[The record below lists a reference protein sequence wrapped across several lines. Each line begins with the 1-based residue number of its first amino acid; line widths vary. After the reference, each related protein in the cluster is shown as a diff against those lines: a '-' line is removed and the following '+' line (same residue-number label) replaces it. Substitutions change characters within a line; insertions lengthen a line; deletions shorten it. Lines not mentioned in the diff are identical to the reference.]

1 MHFSK
6 IITSWYSIHKRD
18 LPWRHT
24 QNPYHV
30 WLSEII
36 LQQTQVNQGLPYYET
51 FVKNFPTVFQLA
63 ETSEE
68 NVLKFWQGLG
78 YYSRARN
85 LHHTAQTVVDKY
97 NGIFPVSYKE
107 LITLKGIG
115 DYTASAIASIC
126 NDEPC
131 AVVDGNVYRLL
142 ARFFGVDTPIN
153 STQGIKEFKLL
164 AQDLLPKHNIGEY
177 NQAIM
182 EFGSR
187 QCKPQNPKCDICPIN
202 TACVALKKGMVSELP
217 VKINKTKIRKR
228 YFNYLVMVSD
238 DDKTIVRQRKGK
250 GIWQNLYEF
259 PLIETDKSIDHKSF
273 NEHKEIRNLINGHKV
288 ETSLFNEKDII
299 HKLSHQQLHTK
310 FWIINID
317 KLPENGIDTS
327 LIYKF
332 PVPVLIKNFL
342 QTFSF

>member
-1 MHFSK
+1 
-6 IITSWYSIHKRD
+6 
-18 LPWRHT
+18 
-24 QNPYHV
+24 
-30 WLSEII
+30 
-36 LQQTQVNQGLPYYET
+36 
-51 FVKNFPTVFQLA
+51 
-63 ETSEE
+63 
-68 NVLKFWQGLG
+68 
-78 YYSRARN
+78 
-85 LHHTAQTVVDKY
+85 
-97 NGIFPVSYKE
+97 
-107 LITLKGIG
+107 
-115 DYTASAIASIC
+115 
-126 NDEPC
+126 
-131 AVVDGNVYRLL
+131 
-142 ARFFGVDTPIN
+142 
-153 STQGIKEFKLL
+153 
-164 AQDLLPKHNIGEY
+164 
-177 NQAIM
+177 
-182 EFGSR
+182 
-187 QCKPQNPKCDICPIN
+187 
-202 TACVALKKGMVSELP
+202 MVSELP
-217 VKINKTKIRKR
+217 VKINKTKIKKR